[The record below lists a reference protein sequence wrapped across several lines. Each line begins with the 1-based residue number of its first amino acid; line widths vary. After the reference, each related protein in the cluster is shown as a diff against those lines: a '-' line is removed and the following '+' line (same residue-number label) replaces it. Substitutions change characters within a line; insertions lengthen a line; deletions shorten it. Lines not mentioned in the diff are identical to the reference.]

1 MTINAPR
8 STKTWPKPA
17 RRNGFHFTKKPYNMS
32 YEITGR
38 IHKLYE
44 PERKSE
50 KFLTQEL
57 VLLLDGRYPEYP
69 KFQFTNDHA
78 DQLQSFAE
86 GDEVRIRFDLRGR
99 EWQGKYFT
107 NLNGY
112 RIEKLGEAP
121 APPPPP
127 PTVTVETGYTVAGMP
142 VTAEANIGAGEE
154 DPNLPY

>member
-1 MTINAPR
+1 
-8 STKTWPKPA
+8 
-17 RRNGFHFTKKPYNMS
+17 MS

-44 PERKSE
+44 PDRKSE

-78 DQLQSFAE
+78 DQLQGFAE
-86 GDEVRIRFDLRGR
+86 GDEVRIKFDLRGR

-112 RIEKLGEAP
+112 RIEKLGANAEPP
-121 APPPPP
+121 APPQDDNQL
-127 PTVTVETGYTVAGMP
+127 AGLQP
-142 VTAEANIGAGEE
+142 ASKGIFVGEPQWATEAREGNIGADGGNIGG
-154 DPNLPY
+154 DDSDLPF